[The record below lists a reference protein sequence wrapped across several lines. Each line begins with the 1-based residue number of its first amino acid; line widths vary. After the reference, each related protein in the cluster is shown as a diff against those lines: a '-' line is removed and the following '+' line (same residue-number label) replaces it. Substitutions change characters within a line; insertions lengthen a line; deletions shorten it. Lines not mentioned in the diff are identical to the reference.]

1 MFQTQSLASS
11 LRRKR
16 SSSQPATATRTLPR
30 MPSAGKQSL
39 EADLQFVPGDK
50 NFNSVRKKKDFFK
63 KLDKKDKSGE
73 RQSLNGNQPDVVQG
87 PKL

>member
-1 MFQTQSLASS
+1 MFQTQTLASS

-50 NFNSVRKKKDFFK
+50 NFNSVRKKTDFFK
-63 KLDKKDKSGE
+63 KLDKSRE
-73 RQSLNGNQPDVVQG
+73 RQSLNGNQPDVAQG
-87 PKL
+87 TKL